1 LLIINEGRIAADGPV
16 DELVAQASGAIR
28 IAVEVSGS
36 GVSDAVRDVE
46 GVRQVEEVADH
57 QTGRLLLNVTA
68 DSSPDVRPAIFDLAK
83 TKDWTLYELH
93 QETRSL
99 EDLFR
104 ELTSGT
110 GSTQ

>member
-1 LLIINEGRIAADGPV
+1 MPGGPTV
-16 DELVAQASGAIR
+16 LRDVTGYESLGHHCTTRV
-28 IAVEVSGS
+28 AVEVAGT
-36 GVSDAVRDVE
+36 GVVEAVQGVK
-46 GVRQVEEVADH
+46 GVRQVGDTIDP

-68 DSSPDVRPAIFDLAK
+68 DSTADVRPAIFDLAK
-83 TKDWTLYELH
+83 AHDWTLYELH

-110 GSTQ
+110 GSEK